1 MGKKIKI
8 TINGETVE
16 IVKGTSILEAANQA
30 GVIIPTL
37 CYHKDLCV
45 AGNCRVCVVE
55 IAGQKRLAPACA
67 TPCDEGM
74 DVLTNT
80 LKVRNSRKHIIEL
93 LLSEHNAD
101 CTNCYKNGGCELQK
115 LASEYKIMNQDFI
128 HLVPFRNYTID
139 MFSPSIIKDDSKCIR
154 CQRCVRTCAELQGV
168 NALTMS
174 YKGEHAKITTFFE
187 KVLLSEHNADCTNCY
202 KNGGCELQKLASE
215 YKIMNQDF
223 IHLVPFRNYTI
234 DMFSPSI
241 IKDDSKCIR
250 CQRCVRTCAELQGVN
265 ALTMS
270 YKGEHA
276 KITTFFEKAMND
288 VVCTNCGQCIN
299 HCPTGALVE
308 KNYIEEV
315 WNAISDKTK
324 YVVVQTAPAVR
335 VGLGEELGF
344 EPGER
349 VTGKMVAALKRL
361 GFDAVMDTDF
371 TADLTIMEEGT
382 ELLTRLKGALVDKN
396 PDIKLP
402 MATSCS
408 PGWIKFIEHMYPS
421 LLDHLSSC
429 KSPQQMFGALVKT
442 YYAKA
447 RNIDPEK
454 IVSVSIM
461 PCTAKK
467 FEAARPEMHDSGY
480 RDVDYVL
487 TTRELAIMIKQAGID
502 FMKLK
507 DAHYDRLMGE
517 STGAGV
523 IFGATGG
530 VMEAALR
537 TAYELVTGREVPFE
551 DLKILPVRG
560 MEGIKEASIKIENP
574 LEKWSFLDGVELNC
588 AIAHGLVNA
597 KKVMDSIVAGTSHY
611 HFIEFMACPGGC
623 LGGGGQ
629 PIPTNPEIRAKRT
642 AAIYAEDEGMPMR
655 KSHLN
660 PEITK
665 IYKDFLIAPLG
676 EKSHKLLHTKYTP
689 RKRY

>member
-8 TINGETVE
+8 SINGVSVE
-16 IVKGTSILEAANQA
+16 IEPGTSILDAARQT

-45 AGNCRVCVVE
+45 AGNCRVCVIE
-55 IAGQKRLAPACA
+55 IVGQKRLATACA
-67 TPCDEGM
+67 TPCEEGM
-74 DVLTNT
+74 EILTNS

-93 LLSEHNAD
+93 LLSEHNSD
-101 CTNCYKNGGCELQK
+101 CTRCYKNGKCELQ
-115 LASEYKIMNQDFI
+115 LLTSEYKIMNQDFI
-128 HLVPFRNYTID
+128 NLFPFKNYTID
-139 MFSPSIIKDDSKCIR
+139 MFSPSIVKDDSKCIR

-168 NALTMS
+168 NALAVA
-174 YKGEHAKITTFFE
+174 YKGDQMKI
-187 KVLLSEHNADCTNCY
+187 A
-202 KNGGCELQKLASE
+202 
-215 YKIMNQDF
+215 
-223 IHLVPFRNYTI
+223 
-234 DMFSPSI
+234 
-241 IKDDSKCIR
+241 
-250 CQRCVRTCAELQGVN
+250 
-265 ALTMS
+265 
-270 YKGEHA
+270 
-276 KITTFFEKAMND
+276 TFFEKAMND

-315 WNAISDKTK
+315 WDAIADKTK
-324 YVVVQTAPAVR
+324 HVVVQTAPAVR

-344 EPGER
+344 EPGTR
-349 VTGKMVAALKRL
+349 VTGKMVTALKRL

-371 TADLTIMEEGT
+371 TADLTIVEEGT
-382 ELLTRLKGALVDKN
+382 ELLTRLRGALVEHD
-396 PDIKLP
+396 PLVKLP

-408 PGWIKFIEHMYPS
+408 PGWIKYVEHLYPTC
-421 LLDHLSSC
+421 LDHLSSC

-447 RNIDPEK
+447 RNLDPGN

-467 FEAARPEMHDSGY
+467 FEANRPEMHDSGY
-480 RDVDYVL
+480 KDVDYVL

-502 FMKLK
+502 FMKLGET
-507 DAHYDRLMGE
+507 HFDRLMGE

-537 TAYELVTGREVPFE
+537 TAYELVTGRDVPFE
-551 DLKILPVRG
+551 NLNITPVRG
-560 MEGIKEASIKIENP
+560 MEGVKEATLKIDKTLKE
-574 LEKWSFLDGVELNC
+574 WSFLEGVELKC
-588 AIAHGLVNA
+588 AVAHGLVNA
-597 KKVMDSIVAGTSHY
+597 KKVMDSIISGKSDY
-611 HFIEFMACPGGC
+611 HFVEFMACPGGC

-629 PIPTNPEIRAKRT
+629 PIPTNPEIRLKR
-642 AAIYAEDEGMPMR
+642 AEAIYAEDAGMPLR

-660 PEITK
+660 PEVIK
-665 IYKDFLIAPLG
+665 LYKDFLEKPLG
-676 EKSHKLLHTKYTP
+676 EKSHHLLHTKYTP

>member
-1 MGKKIKI
+1 MGNKLKI

-16 IVKGTSILEAANQA
+16 IEKGTSILDAAKQV

-55 IAGQKRLAPACA
+55 IAGQKRLAAACA
-67 TPCDEGM
+67 TPCEEGM

-80 LKVRNSRKHIIEL
+80 HKVRNSRKHIIEL
-93 LLSEHNAD
+93 LLSEHNAE
-101 CTNCYKNGGCELQK
+101 CTSCYKNGNCELQL

-128 HLVPFRNYTID
+128 HLVPFRNYTVD

-154 CQRCVRTCAELQGV
+154 CQRCVRTCAELQSV

-187 KVLLSEHNADCTNCY
+187 KS
-202 KNGGCELQKLASE
+202 
-215 YKIMNQDF
+215 
-223 IHLVPFRNYTI
+223 
-234 DMFSPSI
+234 
-241 IKDDSKCIR
+241 
-250 CQRCVRTCAELQGVN
+250 
-265 ALTMS
+265 
-270 YKGEHA
+270 
-276 KITTFFEKAMND
+276 MND

-315 WNAISDKTK
+315 WNAIADKNK

-344 EPGER
+344 DPGER

-408 PGWIKFIEHMYPS
+408 PGWIKFIEHMYPEY
-421 LLDHLSSC
+421 LGNLSTC

-447 RNIDPEK
+447 RKIDPDK

-467 FEAARPEMHDSGY
+467 FEANRPEMHDSGY

-502 FMKLK
+502 FLKLN
-507 DAHYDRLMGE
+507 DMHFDRLMGE

-551 DLKILPVRG
+551 NLNINPVRG
-560 MEGIKEASIKIENP
+560 MDGVKEASVKKKP
-574 LEKWSFLDGVELNC
+574 LPEWSFLEGVELKC
-588 AIAHGLVNA
+588 AVAHGLVNA
-597 KKVMDSIVAGTSHY
+597 KKVMDSIKSGKANY

-629 PIPTNPEIRAKRT
+629 PIPTSPEIRKRR
-642 AAIYAEDEGMPMR
+642 AEAIYAEDAGMPLR
-655 KSHLN
+655 KSHQN
-660 PEITK
+660 PEIVK
-665 IYKDFLIAPLG
+665 IYKDFLGKPLG
-676 EKSHKLLHTKYTP
+676 EKSHHLLHTKYVP
-689 RKRY
+689 RKRF